1 MGQILSNPVID
12 KEQNRGS
19 DVLTA
24 FGLCAMQGWRMSM
37 EDAHIVD
44 LDISGE
50 GSEDH
55 IAYYCVFDGH
65 GGASVAQY
73 CGENFSKILQKQ
85 LEGGGSV
92 NFCKALIASFI
103 ATDEELL
110 RDPVLANDHSGC
122 TATTL
127 LVSRKQNVLVCANS
141 GDSRTV
147 LSTNKWAKALSFD
160 HKPTLRSEQSRII
173 AADGFV
179 EMDRVN
185 GNLALS
191 RAIGDF
197 EFKSNPN
204 LAAHEQIVT
213 CVPDVLEHSLDY
225 SKDEFVILACDG
237 IWDCLSSQECV
248 DLIHYG
254 IQHDMSLQDIASRVI
269 DVCCSPTTEGTGIGC
284 DNMSFIIVALLREG
298 ETEDEWLARMK
309 AKKYEGLCSFE
320 AQRRKVFS
328 YHYDFV
334 TEDDENLFDI
344 STKRPEERSRGNGG
358 LPSVHAAGSRGS
370 DEADDEESA
379 AANSG
384 DGSRQHL
391 YSLEE
396 LINAGG
402 IQITQGGNN
411 TSYIHGSA
419 LSEVLASLV
428 GATGGIVSRPAQQH
442 NEESEPEDGE
452 HADKKL
458 EEIQE

>member
-12 KEQNRGS
+12 KEQGRSG
-19 DVLTA
+19 DALTA
-24 FGLCAMQGWRMSM
+24 YGMCAMQGWRMSM
-37 EDAHIVD
+37 EDSHIVD
-44 LDISGE
+44 LDISPE
-50 GSEDH
+50 GSDDH

-65 GGASVAQY
+65 GGASVAQF
-73 CGENFSKILQKQ
+73 CGEQFSRILQQQKDF
-85 LEGGGSV
+85 GGGAP
-92 NFCKALIASFI
+92 NFARALVAAFI
-103 ATDEELL
+103 AADEELL
-110 RDPVLANDHSGC
+110 KDPVLANDHSGC

-127 LVSRKQNVLVCANS
+127 LVSRKQQLLVCANS

-147 LSTNKWAKALSFD
+147 LSTAKNAKALSFD
-160 HKPTLRSEQSRII
+160 HKPTLRSEQSRIV

-204 LAAHEQIVT
+204 LAPHEQIVT
-213 CVPDVLEHSLDY
+213 CVPDVLEHKLDY
-225 SKDEFVILACDG
+225 EKDEFVILACDG

-254 IQHDMSLQDIASRVI
+254 IQQGMSLQDIASRVI

-284 DNMSFIIVALLREG
+284 DNMSFIVVALLREN
-298 ETEDEWLARMK
+298 ETEDQWLTRMRSK
-309 AKKYEGLCSFE
+309 NYQGLLSFE

-328 YHYDFV
+328 YHYDFIN
-334 TEDDENLFDI
+334 EDDDNLFDI
-344 STKRPEERSRGNGG
+344 STKRPEERN
-358 LPSVHAAGSRGS
+358 RGS
-370 DEADDEESA
+370 GSLPPMHATTREDPDEEDG
-379 AANSG
+379 ANSA
-384 DGSRQHL
+384 DGRQHL

-428 GATGGIVSRPAQQH
+428 GATGGIVARPAQRADAED
-442 NEESEPEDGE
+442 NVSEEQDG
-452 HADKKL
+452 KKL